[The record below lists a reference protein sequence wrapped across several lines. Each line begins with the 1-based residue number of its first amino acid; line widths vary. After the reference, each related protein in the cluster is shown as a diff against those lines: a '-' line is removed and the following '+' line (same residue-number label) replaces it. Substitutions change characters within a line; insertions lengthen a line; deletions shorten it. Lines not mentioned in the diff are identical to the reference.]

1 MKRLILFSIALTFF
15 ACNNT
20 KKEVEVPK
28 VSNTDYVQA
37 IYKAFSVGDIET
49 VLAGFTDDIQWNEA
63 ENFIYADGN
72 PYVGKDAIVSG
83 VFQRIGEEWEYWNL
97 VDIQTYNVESD
108 KVLATGRYQA
118 KNKANGKILDAQFAH
133 FFTLKDSLISSFQQ
147 FADTKQAAE
156 VILVDSNQNSEE

>member
-1 MKRLILFSIALTFF
+1 MKKLILFSIALTIFS
-15 ACNNT
+15 CNNT
-20 KKEVEVPK
+20 KKEVEAPK
-28 VSNTDYVQA
+28 TPNAEYVQA
-37 IYKAFSVGDIET
+37 IYNAFSVGDIET
-49 VLAGFTDDIQWNEA
+49 VLAGFTDDIEWNEA

-97 VDIQTYNVESD
+97 VNIQTYNVGSD

-118 KNKANGKILDAQFAH
+118 KNKSNGKLLDAQFAH

-147 FADTKQAAE
+147 FTDTKQAAE
-156 VILVDSNQNSEE
+156 VVMVE

>member
-1 MKRLILFSIALTFF
+1 MKKLILISIALTFF

-20 KKEVEVPK
+20 KKEVEVSK
-28 VSNTDYVQA
+28 TSNTEYVQA
-37 IYKAFSVGDIET
+37 IYNAFSVGDIET
-49 VLAGFTDDIQWNEA
+49 VLAGFTDDIEWNEA

-97 VDIQTYNVESD
+97 VNIQTYNVGSD

-118 KNKANGKILDAQFAH
+118 KYRANGKLLDAQFAH

-147 FADTKQAAE
+147 YADTKQAAE
-156 VILVDSNQNSEE
+156 VVMVE